1 MIQNFIKETSELT
14 KYEAEVLLPII
25 VMCLQHHIGKD
36 KAVTNRQ
43 ICERMKKKGY
53 DLTETRV
60 RKIVNRIRTNNLVE
74 CLIATSR
81 GYYVTHNK
89 QELED
94 YIKSLKGREEAIRL
108 VREALEQ
115 QTRKLLLN

>member
-25 VMCLQHHIGKD
+25 ALCLQHHIGKD

-53 DLTETRV
+53 ELTETRV

-74 CLIATSR
+74 CLIATSK

-89 QELED
+89 KELEN
-94 YIKSLKGREEAIRL
+94 YIKSLKGREEAIRM

>member
-25 VMCLQHHIGKD
+25 AMCLQHHIGKD

-53 DLTETRV
+53 ELTETRV

-74 CLIATSR
+74 CLIATSK

-89 QELED
+89 KELEN
-94 YIKSLKGREEAIRL
+94 YIKSLKGREEAIRM
-108 VREALEQ
+108 VRESLEQ

>member
-1 MIQNFIKETSELT
+1 MIQNFIKEISELT

-25 VMCLQHHIGKD
+25 ALCLQHHIGKD

-81 GYYVTHNK
+81 GYYVTHDQK
-89 QELED
+89 ELEN

-115 QTRKLLLN
+115 QSRKLLLN

>member
-25 VMCLQHHIGKD
+25 ALCLQHHIGKD

-53 DLTETRV
+53 ELTETRV

-74 CLIATSR
+74 CLIATSK
-81 GYYVTHNK
+81 GYYVTHNQK
-89 QELED
+89 ELEN
-94 YIKSLKGREEAIRL
+94 YIKSLKGREEAIRM
-108 VREALEQ
+108 VRESLEQ

>member
-1 MIQNFIKETSELT
+1 MIQNFIRETKELT

-25 VMCLQHHIGKD
+25 SMCLQHHVGKD
-36 KAVTNRQ
+36 KAVTNRH
-43 ICERMKKKGY
+43 ICERMKKRGY
-53 DLTETRV
+53 ELTETRV
-60 RKIVNRIRTNNLVE
+60 RKIVNSIRTNNLVE

-81 GYYVTHNK
+81 GYYVTHDQK
-89 QELED
+89 ELEN

-115 QTRKLLLN
+115 QSRKILLN

>member
-1 MIQNFIKETSELT
+1 
-14 KYEAEVLLPII
+14 
-25 VMCLQHHIGKD
+25 MCLQHHVGKD

-53 DLTETRV
+53 ELTETRV

>member
-53 DLTETRV
+53 ELTETRV

-74 CLIATSR
+74 CLIATSK

-89 QELED
+89 KELEN
-94 YIKSLKGREEAIRL
+94 YIKSLKGREEAIRM
-108 VREALEQ
+108 VRESLEQ

>member
-25 VMCLQHHIGKD
+25 ALCLQHHIGKD

-53 DLTETRV
+53 ELTETRV

-74 CLIATSR
+74 CLIATSK

-89 QELED
+89 KELEN
-94 YIKSLKGREEAIRL
+94 YIKSLKGREEAIRM
-108 VREALEQ
+108 VRESLEQ

>member
-1 MIQNFIKETSELT
+1 MIQNFIKETTELT

-25 VMCLQHHIGKD
+25 ISCLQHHIGKD

-43 ICERMKKKGY
+43 ICERMKKRGY
-53 DLTETRV
+53 ELTETRV

-81 GYYVTHNK
+81 GYYVTHDQK
-89 QELED
+89 ELEN

-115 QTRKLLLN
+115 QSRKLLLN

>member
-74 CLIATSR
+74 CLIATSK

-89 QELED
+89 KELEN
-94 YIKSLKGREEAIRL
+94 YIKSLKGREEAIRM
-108 VREALEQ
+108 VRESLEQ

>member
-25 VMCLQHHIGKD
+25 AMCLQHHIGKD

-115 QTRKLLLN
+115 QSRTLLLN

>member
-25 VMCLQHHIGKD
+25 AMCLQHHIGKD

>member
-25 VMCLQHHIGKD
+25 ALCLQHHIGKD

-53 DLTETRV
+53 ELTETRV

-81 GYYVTHNK
+81 GYYVTHDQK
-89 QELED
+89 ELEN

>member
-1 MIQNFIKETSELT
+1 MIQNFIRETTELT

-25 VMCLQHHIGKD
+25 ALCLQHHIGKD

-43 ICERMKKKGY
+43 ICERMKKRGY

-81 GYYVTHNK
+81 GYYVTHDQK
-89 QELED
+89 ELEN

-115 QTRKLLLN
+115 QSRKLLLN

>member
-74 CLIATSR
+74 CLIATSK
-81 GYYVTHNK
+81 GYYVTHNRK
-89 QELED
+89 ELES
-94 YIKSLKGREEAIRL
+94 YIKSLKGREEAIRM
-108 VREALEQ
+108 VRESLEQ